1 MGYTWIKKKNLPYA
15 RKLGICIYLNYQKLT
30 FFFFIEMEV
39 NFYVLYAVKMG
50 KFFFFLGV
58 CVCACV
64 WGCICWCR
72 AGGGVL
78 GKEGKYLHCFFFFL
92 SFKRGKKYYPQ
103 LQRITHIGLIKMK
116 IKKFNVPFTYIF
128 K

>member
-1 MGYTWIKKKNLPYA
+1 
-15 RKLGICIYLNYQKLT
+15 
-30 FFFFIEMEV
+30 MEV

-58 CVCACV
+58 CVCAGMYMLV
-64 WGCICWCR
+64 S
-72 AGGGVL
+72 GGGGGIL

>member
-1 MGYTWIKKKNLPYA
+1 
-15 RKLGICIYLNYQKLT
+15 
-30 FFFFIEMEV
+30 MEV

-58 CVCACV
+58 CVCVRVCGDVYAGV
-64 WGCICWCR
+64 GR
-72 AGGGVL
+72 GGGYWERRENTCIV
-78 GKEGKYLHCFFFFL
+78 FFSF

>member
-1 MGYTWIKKKNLPYA
+1 
-15 RKLGICIYLNYQKLT
+15 
-30 FFFFIEMEV
+30 MEV

-50 KFFFFLGV
+50 KFFFFFWECV
-58 CVCACV
+58 CVRVCGDVYAGV
-64 WGCICWCR
+64 GR
-72 AGGGVL
+72 GGGIL